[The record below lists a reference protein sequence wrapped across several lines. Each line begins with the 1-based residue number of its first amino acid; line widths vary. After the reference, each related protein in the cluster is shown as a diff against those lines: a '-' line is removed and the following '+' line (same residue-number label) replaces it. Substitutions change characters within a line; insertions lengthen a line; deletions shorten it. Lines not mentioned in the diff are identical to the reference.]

1 MTELGRPG
9 ILHRVSHRKTGLTLL
24 DLLIVVV
31 VIGIIAAIA
40 IPKIAASKEKPYV
53 DAMKADLRSLA
64 TYQSDFAA
72 DSAGRYFSG
81 SASDSTELH
90 GFRPSRNVS
99 VTASAGAGS
108 PSGWTATA
116 KHSLTS
122 TKCEMAAT
130 GAITCK

>member
-1 MTELGRPG
+1 M
-9 ILHRVSHRKTGLTLL
+9 SHTKKGLTLL
-24 DLLIVVV
+24 HLLIVVV

-64 TYQSDFAA
+64 TFQGDFAA
-72 DSAGRYFSG
+72 DSGGRYFSG
-81 SASDSTELH
+81 SVSDSTELH

-99 VTASAGAGS
+99 VTATAGAAS
-108 PSGWTATA
+108 PSGWTAIA

-122 TKCEMAAT
+122 TKCEMSAT
-130 GAITCK
+130 GVVTCK